1 MLSWLLKRVIQLCS
15 KGAYGNKLNVLT
27 YHRVDE
33 FTDPLKP
40 QTLSLS
46 LLRSQ
51 LKWLK
56 KYFNVL
62 TLPEA
67 IDLMEKGKLPAG
79 AVCISIDDGYSDCYH
94 HIYQVLKEESLKAN
108 FFITTEGITE
118 GGLWDEYVVNAI
130 SYAPNTLRQIQLNN
144 KFYDIS
150 TFRRRQESQGKIL
163 EIIKYMTLDER
174 KDAIT
179 SIYEQTNAPK
189 PVPAFLSEKQI
200 KEMHDA
206 GMTIG
211 AHTHN
216 HPIMQVEDIDVC
228 AEQISKGRKIL
239 EDIIG
244 EPVDYFAFPNGK
256 INKDFNEQHCK
267 LLEQLGFKGAL
278 STNWGTLDNLTTDR
292 FKIKRFTPW
301 DETEWRFCFRLALN
315 YRN

>member
-1 MLSWLLKRVIQLCS
+1 MLSWLLKRVIQYCS
-15 KGAYGNKLNVLT
+15 KGPNGNKLNVLT

-33 FTDPLKP
+33 YVDPLKP
-40 QTLSLS
+40 HTLKLS

-62 TLPEA
+62 SLPEA
-67 IDLMEKGKLPAG
+67 IELMERGELPAG
-79 AVCISIDDGYSDCYH
+79 AVCISIDDGYSDCYY
-94 HIYQVLKEESLKAN
+94 HIYQALKEESLTAN
-108 FFITTEGITE
+108 FFITTEGISE
-118 GGLWDEYVVNAI
+118 GGLWDEFVINAI
-130 SYAPNTLRQIQLNN
+130 SFAPNTLGHIHLND
-144 KFYDIS
+144 KVYDIS
-150 TFRRRQESQGKIL
+150 TFRKRQESQSEIL
-163 EIIKYMTLDER
+163 ETIKYMTLDER
-174 KDAIT
+174 QRVIEN
-179 SIYEQTNAPK
+179 IYEQTRAPK
-189 PVPAFLSEKQI
+189 PTPAFLSPNQI
-200 KEMHDA
+200 KEMHEG

-216 HPIMQVEDIDVC
+216 HPIMQVEEISVC
-228 AEQISKGRKIL
+228 EEQVTKGRQIL

-256 INKDFNEQHCK
+256 INKDFSEEHCI
-267 LLEQLGFKGAL
+267 LLEKLGFKGAL
-278 STNWGTLDNLTTDR
+278 STNWGTLGDLSNDR